1 MIVQLSMTRFSFK
14 FSTELE
20 TLWPVK
26 LLQTL
31 KLHLNGL
38 NGHCGKTAQLISFKF
53 AQKCEK
59 MYGLI
64 MMKISSRFIQ
74 WFSHDKHFADAQL
87 LLEGSVDL
95 FATPH
100 SV

>member
-38 NGHCGKTAQLISFKF
+38 NGHWGKTAEWISFKF
-53 AQKCEK
+53 AKNCEK
-59 MYGLI
+59 KYELI
-64 MMKISSRFIQ
+64 MVKISSRFIY

-87 LLEGSVDL
+87 HLEGSVD
-95 FATPH
+95 
-100 SV
+100 